1 MAPLD
6 QVLDA
11 DAWQVCSL
19 IGNSNL
25 GRNYYLAGGTALA
38 LQICHRKSNDLDYFQ
53 RGNEEKIN
61 FDQIYSEIINYIPEK
76 NIRVDFRKTDQATM
90 SVNNTKVT
98 FLAYPY
104 PLMESLVDGE
114 KICKG
119 RLKGIKL
126 ASPAEISLMKAY
138 AIGRRTSYRDYVDLY
153 ELLRMGKVTLD
164 YILKKA
170 QQKYN
175 TGGEILF
182 SPKLFLQ
189 QLVYTK
195 DVKDKDV
202 ALQSVLGSTVSSEA
216 IDEFFGR
223 IVSGEL
229 KSQTTIRRRET
240 RP

>member
-1 MAPLD
+1 MTPLD
-6 QVLDA
+6 QLLDA
-11 DAWQVCSL
+11 DAWQICSL
-19 IGNSNL
+19 IGKSAL
-25 GRNYYLAGGTALA
+25 GRSYYLAGGTALA
-38 LQICHRKSNDLDYFQ
+38 LQICHRKSYDLDYFQ
-53 RGNEEKIN
+53 LGNEEKIN
-61 FDQIYSEIINYIPEK
+61 FDHVYSEIINYIPEK
-76 NIRVDFRKTDQATM
+76 NIRVDFRKADQAVI
-90 SVNNTKVT
+90 SANNTQVT

-114 KICKG
+114 RISKR
-119 RLKGIKL
+119 RLRGIKL

-153 ELLRMGKVTLD
+153 ELLRTGKVALD

-202 ALQSVLGSTVSSEA
+202 ALQSVLGSTVNSEA
-216 IDEFFGR
+216 IDEYFGR
-223 IVSGEL
+223 IVADEL
-229 KSQTTIRRRET
+229 RSRITIK
-240 RP
+240 

>member
-1 MAPLD
+1 MATLD

-11 DAWQVCSL
+11 DAWRVCSL
-19 IGNSNL
+19 IGASNL
-25 GRNYYLAGGTALA
+25 GRSYYLAGGTALA
-38 LQICHRKSNDLDYFQ
+38 LQICHRKSYDLDYFQ

-61 FDQIYSEIINYIPEK
+61 FDQIYREITNYIPEK
-76 NIRVDFRKTDQATM
+76 NIRVDLRKTDQATI
-90 SVNNTKVT
+90 SANNTKIT

-114 KICKG
+114 KISRS

-138 AIGRRTSYRDYVDLY
+138 SIGRRTSYRDYVDLY
-153 ELLRMGKVTLD
+153 ELLHTGKVTLD
-164 YILKKA
+164 FILKKA

-189 QLVYTK
+189 QLVYTE